1 MIYKFH
7 KNGSYNIHTI
17 KTDKFKTIKMEIIF
31 RNNVNPSS
39 IARRTLL
46 FELLMENSN
55 TYKTKRELILKLEEL
70 YNATCYSVSSRLG
83 NEILTSVSME
93 FLNPKL
99 TKENYLTSAIKLPF
113 DLIFNPNIHDNE
125 FDEET
130 LETIKTRMKAEL
142 ASISEDPRRL
152 SLFNALKNMDA
163 SSISS
168 INIIGSNAEIDAI
181 TKSNL
186 YEEYKN
192 VLEHDYID
200 IFIIGDID
208 ENKIIDLIN
217 KYALFNT
224 IKNHELELFV
234 DNQVRNKINKV
245 TETIDKSQTQLVY
258 IYNTVNLTEYERK
271 YAMQI
276 YNMILGGGSLETKLY
291 QNLRGKNSLCY
302 NVTSI
307 YNKYDNLM
315 LVSTA
320 IDKENVNKAKR
331 LIELS
336 VEEMLKNV
344 TEEELNRA
352 ISSCLASINLS
363 YDDQGRII
371 DNYLFNYMAELDEM
385 DERIEKYKNV
395 TLEDVFKVA
404 KKIKLNT
411 IYILEG
417 NHYEE
422 N

>member
-31 RNNVNPSS
+31 RNNINPSS
-39 IARRTLL
+39 IAKRTLL

-55 TYKTKRELILKLEEL
+55 TYKTKRDLILKLEEL

-83 NEILTSVSME
+83 NEIVTSVSME
-93 FLNPKL
+93 FLNTRL
-99 TKENYLTSAIKLPF
+99 TRENYLASAIKLPF
-113 DLIFNPNIHDNE
+113 DLIFNPNTHDNE
-125 FDEET
+125 FDDET
-130 LETIKTRMKAEL
+130 LETIKTRMKAEV

-163 SSISS
+163 KSISS
-168 INIIGSNAEIDAI
+168 INIIGSTNEIDAI

-192 VLEHDYID
+192 ILEHDYID
-200 IFIIGDID
+200 IFVIGDID

-234 DNQVRNKINKV
+234 DNHVRSKVNKV
-245 TETIDKSQTQLVY
+245 TEEIDKNQTQLVY

-302 NVTSI
+302 NITSI

-320 IDKENVNKAKR
+320 IDKENVSKAKK

-352 ISSCLASINLS
+352 ISSCLASINLA

-371 DNYLFNYMAELDEM
+371 DNYLFNYMAELDPI
-385 DERIEKYKNV
+385 DERVEKYKNV

-417 NHYEE
+417 NHNEE
-422 N
+422 D

>member
-31 RNNVNPSS
+31 RNNINRDS
-39 IARRTLL
+39 IAKRTLL

-55 TYKTKRELILKLEEL
+55 AYKTKRDLILKQEEL
-70 YNATCYSVSSRLG
+70 YNASCYSVSSRLG
-83 NEILTSVSME
+83 NEIISSVSIE

-99 TKENYLTSAIKLPF
+99 TKENYLASAIKLPF
-113 DLIFNPNIHDNE
+113 ELIFNPNIQDNE
-125 FDEET
+125 FDDDT
-130 LETIKTRMKAEL
+130 LETIKNRMKAEL
-142 ASISEDPRRL
+142 ASISEDPRRK
-152 SLFNALKNMDA
+152 SLFNALKNMDE

-168 INIIGSNAEIDAI
+168 INIIGSDEEIDAI

-192 VLEHDYID
+192 VLEHDYVD
-200 IFIIGDID
+200 IFVIGDID

-217 KYALFNT
+217 KYAMFNT
-224 IKNHELELFV
+224 IKNHELDLFI
-234 DNQVRNKINKV
+234 DNHTRSKVNKI
-245 TETIDKSQTQLVY
+245 TESIDLAQTQLVY

-302 NVTSI
+302 NITSI

-315 LVSTA
+315 FVSTA
-320 IDKENVNKAKR
+320 IDKENINKAKK

-352 ISSCLASINLS
+352 ISSCIASINLS
-363 YDDQGRII
+363 YDNQGRII
-371 DNYLFNYMAELDEM
+371 DNYLFNYMAELDSM
-385 DERIEKYKNV
+385 DERIKNYKNV
-395 TLEDVFKVA
+395 TLDDVFKVA

-417 NHYEE
+417 THHEE

>member
-31 RNNVNPSS
+31 RNNINKSS
-39 IARRTLL
+39 IAKRTLL
-46 FELLMENSN
+46 FELLMENSKA
-55 TYKTKRELILKLEEL
+55 YQTKRDLILKLEEL
-70 YNATCYSVSSRLG
+70 YNASCYSVSSRLG
-83 NEILTSVSME
+83 NEIVSSVTID

-99 TKENYLTSAIKLPF
+99 TKENYLASAIKLPF
-113 DLIFNPNIHDNE
+113 DLIFNPNTHDNE

-130 LETIKTRMKAEL
+130 LETIKTRMQAEL

-152 SLFNALKNMDA
+152 ALFNALKSMDS

-168 INIIGSNAEIDAI
+168 INILGEKEEIDAI

-192 VLEHDYID
+192 ILEHDYID
-200 IFIIGDID
+200 IFVIGDID

-217 KYALFNT
+217 KYARFNT

-234 DNQVRNKINKV
+234 DNQTRSKVNKV
-245 TETIDKSQTQLVY
+245 TEAIDLAQTQLVY
-258 IYNTVNLTEYERK
+258 VYNTTNLTEYERK

-302 NVTSI
+302 NITSI

-315 LVSTA
+315 LVTTA
-320 IDKENVNKAKR
+320 IDKENITKAKK

-336 VEEMLKNV
+336 VMEMLKSV

-352 ISSCLASINLS
+352 ISACLASINLS
-363 YDDQGRII
+363 YDDQGRVI
-371 DNYLFNYMAELDEM
+371 DNYLFNYMAELDPM
-385 DERIEKYKNV
+385 DERIKNYKNV
-395 TLEDVFKVA
+395 TIDDVYKVA

-417 NHYEE
+417 NHHEE
-422 N
+422 D

>member
-31 RNNVNPSS
+31 RNNINRSS
-39 IARRTLL
+39 IAKRTLL
-46 FELLMENSN
+46 FELLMENSR
-55 TYKTKRELILKLEEL
+55 TYQTKRDLTLKLEEL
-70 YNATCYSVSSRLG
+70 YNASCYSVSSRLG
-83 NEILTSVSME
+83 NEIVTSVCID
-93 FLNPKL
+93 FLNPKF
-99 TKENYLTSAIKLPF
+99 TKDNYLSSAIKLPF
-113 DLIFNPNIHDNE
+113 DLIFNPNISDNE
-125 FDEET
+125 FDDET
-130 LETIKTRMKAEL
+130 LETIKNRMKAEV

-152 SLFNALKNMDA
+152 SLFNALKNMDE

-168 INIIGSNAEIDAI
+168 INIIGTTEEIDAI

-200 IFIIGDID
+200 VFVIGDID

-217 KYALFNT
+217 KYATFKT
-224 IKNHELELFV
+224 IKNHELELFI
-234 DNQVRNKINKV
+234 DNHTRSKVKKV
-245 TETIDKSQTQLVY
+245 TESIDLAQTQLVY

-302 NVTSI
+302 NITSI
-307 YNKYDNLM
+307 YNKYDNLI

-320 IDKENVNKAKR
+320 IDKENMSKARK

-336 VEEMLKNV
+336 VEEMLKQV
-344 TEEELNRA
+344 TKEELNRA
-352 ISSCLASINLS
+352 ISSCIASINLS
-363 YDDQGRII
+363 FDEQGRII
-371 DNYLFNYMAELDEM
+371 DNYLFNYMAELDPM

-395 TLEDVFKVA
+395 TIEDVLKVA

-417 NHYEE
+417 NHHEE

>member
-31 RNNVNPSS
+31 RNNIDKSS

-46 FELLMENSN
+46 FELLMENSHD
-55 TYKTKRELILKLEEL
+55 YQTKRDLILKLEEL
-70 YNATCYSVSSRLG
+70 YNATCYSVSSRVG
-83 NEILTSVSME
+83 NQIVSSVSMD
-93 FLNPKL
+93 FLNPNL
-99 TKENYLTSAIKLPF
+99 TNDDYLEEAISLPF
-113 DLIFNPNIHDNE
+113 SLIFNPNTIDNE
-125 FDEET
+125 FNDET
-130 LETIKTRMKAEL
+130 LETIKNRMKSEL
-142 ASISEDPRRL
+142 ASIKEDPRRL
-152 SLFNALKNMDA
+152 SLFNALNKMDS

-168 INIIGSNAEIDAI
+168 TNIIGSEEEIDSI
-181 TKSNL
+181 TESNL
-186 YEEYKN
+186 YDEYTK

-208 ENKIIDLIN
+208 ENKCIDLIN
-217 KYALFNT
+217 KHAKFNT
-224 IKNHELELFV
+224 IKNHELNLFV
-234 DNQVRNKINKV
+234 DNKVRSKTNKV
-245 TETIDKSQTQLVY
+245 NETIDLSQSQIVY

-302 NVTSI
+302 NISSI

-320 IDKENVNKAKR
+320 VDADNIDKAKR

-336 VEEMLKNV
+336 VDEMIKNV

-352 ISSCLASINLS
+352 ISSCIASINLS
-363 YDDQGRII
+363 IDDEGRII
-371 DNYLFNYMAELDEM
+371 DNYLFSYMAELDSI
-385 DERIEKYKNV
+385 DERIANYKKV
-395 TLEDVFKVA
+395 SIESVCKVA

-411 IYILEG
+411 IYVLEG
-417 NHYEE
+417 TNHEE